1 MHCGAEVTES
11 STNKQHHL
19 SLRGRS
25 DMRDT
30 QRVREMTFV
39 CRSLDIYALAWVE
52 HNLKEHKKERFRKD
66 YRPKNQ

>member
-1 MHCGAEVTES
+1 
-11 STNKQHHL
+11 
-19 SLRGRS
+19 
-25 DMRDT
+25 MRDT